1 MAAFMVHFIGS
12 FSVRLINTD
21 VHINISGNLKR
32 ELTREHHLKPL
43 IELHI
48 FLNKERNKK
57 DYDDG

>member
-12 FSVRLINTD
+12 FSVRLINAD
-21 VHINISGNLKR
+21 VHIKIGGNLKR

-48 FLNKERNKK
+48 FLNKERN
-57 DYDDG
+57 